1 MGGEVACGGDGEY
14 GGRVHADMLPLYIFD
29 FLDDDQKRRF
39 PTPKF
44 GFRHP
49 TDHFRSFRCHV
60 RGVALCYVDFRVACT
75 CHWFF
80 KHKPFASLQFFVYLL
95 EHCGTLPRHMFSFC

>member
-1 MGGEVACGGDGEY
+1 MGKGGNERGGGRKSSASMGGGRNVGGEVACGGDGEY

-49 TDHFRSFRCHV
+49 TDHFRSF
-60 RGVALCYVDFRVACT
+60 
-75 CHWFF
+75 
-80 KHKPFASLQFFVYLL
+80 
-95 EHCGTLPRHMFSFC
+95 

>member
-49 TDHFRSFRCHV
+49 TDHFRSFRCHF

-80 KHKPFASLQFFVYLL
+80 EHKPLDSLHILFFLL
-95 EHCGTLPRHMFSFC
+95 ALWHAVTAHVWFF